1 MIATRAE
8 LAIDDPSIYWTIRG
22 RFFIKSSGIRFNPM
36 AKDIDIIKIYWPLLS
51 RFMFLTI
58 PIPAR
63 AIIPLVTKNTPPIA
77 ADGMTVM
84 IADNFPEKP
93 IRMRMT
99 PTKVIMCLLKTL
111 DRART
116 PTFEE

>member
-8 LAIDDPSIYWTIRG
+8 LAIDDPSIYWTITG
-22 RFFIKSSGIRFNPM
+22 RDFIKSSGIRFNPM

-51 RFMFLTI
+51 RLMFLSM

-63 AIIPLVTKNTPPIA
+63 AMIPLVTKKTPPIA
-77 ADGMTVM
+77 AEGMTVM
-84 IADNFPEKP
+84 IADNFPENP
-93 IRMRMT
+93 IRMRIA
-99 PTKVIMCLLKTL
+99 PTKVIMCLEKTL